1 MTLYIIA
8 PSAGQD
14 LNKIADYF
22 LVVNIEAGEKLFRK
36 FYKKCQQLVQFPKLG
51 RSYSHI
57 KPSLRGL
64 PLDGYIIFYRVINE
78 TVLFNSCWLPLTQFN
93 FQFLNQG
100 IHISV
105 LKANIIRI
113 TWV

>member
-1 MTLYIIA
+1 
-8 PSAGQD
+8 SQD

-78 TVLFNSCWLPLTQFN
+78 TVEILRIVNGRQDLDALFSE
-93 FQFLNQG
+93 
-100 IHISV
+100 I
-105 LKANIIRI
+105 K
-113 TWV
+113 

>member
-1 MTLYIIA
+1 M
-8 PSAGQD
+8 
-14 LNKIADYF
+14 ADYF

-78 TVLFNSCWLPLTQFN
+78 TVEILRIVNGRQDLDALFSE
-93 FQFLNQG
+93 
-100 IHISV
+100 I
-105 LKANIIRI
+105 K
-113 TWV
+113 

>member
-1 MTLYIIA
+1 MTRYIIA
-8 PSAGQD
+8 PSASQD

-78 TVLFNSCWLPLTQFN
+78 TVENLRIVNGRQDLDALFSE
-93 FQFLNQG
+93 
-100 IHISV
+100 I
-105 LKANIIRI
+105 K
-113 TWV
+113 

>member
-1 MTLYIIA
+1 
-8 PSAGQD
+8 
-14 LNKIADYF
+14 
-22 LVVNIEAGEKLFRK
+22 FRK

-78 TVLFNSCWLPLTQFN
+78 TVENLRIVNGRQDLDALFSE
-93 FQFLNQG
+93 
-100 IHISV
+100 I
-105 LKANIIRI
+105 K
-113 TWV
+113 

>member
-1 MTLYIIA
+1 
-8 PSAGQD
+8 SASQD

-22 LVVNIEAGEKLFRK
+22 LAVNVEADEKIFRK

-78 TVLFNSCWLPLTQFN
+78 TVEILRIVNGRQDLDALFSE
-93 FQFLNQG
+93 
-100 IHISV
+100 I
-105 LKANIIRI
+105 K
-113 TWV
+113 

>member
-1 MTLYIIA
+1 MNRYIIA
-8 PSAGQD
+8 PSASQG

-36 FYKKCQQLVQFPKLG
+36 FYKKFQQLVQFPKLG

-78 TVLFNSCWLPLTQFN
+78 TVEILRIVNGRQDLDALFSE
-93 FQFLNQG
+93 
-100 IHISV
+100 I
-105 LKANIIRI
+105 K
-113 TWV
+113 

>member
-1 MTLYIIA
+1 MNRYIIA
-8 PSAGQD
+8 PSASQD

-64 PLDGYIIFYRVINE
+64 PLDAE
-78 TVLFNSCWLPLTQFN
+78 VLNVK
-93 FQFLNQG
+93 
-100 IHISV
+100 I
-105 LKANIIRI
+105 LKIMTKLCIRSDD
-113 TWV
+113 TKKD

>member
-1 MTLYIIA
+1 MNRYIIA
-8 PSAGQD
+8 PSASQG

-78 TVLFNSCWLPLTQFN
+78 TVEILRIVNGRQDLDALFSE
-93 FQFLNQG
+93 
-100 IHISV
+100 I
-105 LKANIIRI
+105 K
-113 TWV
+113 